1 MSYYNRYNRYNDPD
15 YYWKADEKK
24 IKRDFMN
31 YANKERQIDADG
43 YEKMGK
49 TLGIDIYNDMFITY
63 FVYKCGAD
71 SSEYITED
79 QYMQG
84 MKAFKCNSLTEVKN
98 KITNIKGKL
107 LEIHDEDFRKFYN
120 FLFNLNVP
128 GSEKERKT
136 KSIGLDAVEVY
147 FKGLFC
153 DQFKFMDEFLQ
164 FLKEKNVGL
173 KWDEWNTFLDFLKD
187 KGATFPK
194 DYDYGS
200 DYYPSII
207 DEFYIWYCKKHGIK
221 IPDEEDEYQNDNIN
235 DFK

>member
-1 MSYYNRYNRYNDPD
+1 MSYRYGYNRYNDPD

-31 YANKERQIDADG
+31 YANKNKRIEQDG

-49 TLGIDIYNDMFITY
+49 TLGIDIYTDIFMTY
-63 FVYKCGAD
+63 FVFKCG
-71 SSEYITED
+71 SCNLEFITED

-84 MKAFKCNSLTEVKN
+84 MKALKCNTLNEVKD
-98 KITNIKGKL
+98 KITRIREKL
-107 LEIHDEDFRKFYN
+107 LIIDEQDFRDFYN

-128 GSEKERKT
+128 GTEKDRKA
-136 KSIGLDAVEVY
+136 KSISYDVVEVY

-153 DQFKFMDEFLQ
+153 NQFKFMNEFLT
-164 FLKEKNVGL
+164 FLKGKNVGL
-173 KWDEWNTFLDFLKD
+173 KWDEWVTFLDFLKD
-187 KGATFPK
+187 KGNTFPK

-207 DEFYIWYCKKHGIK
+207 DEFYVWYCKKHNIK
-221 IPDEEDEYQNDNIN
+221 IPDEEEEY
-235 DFK
+235 